1 MRLFQDISYFIFNPY
16 DPSWVLYPGNCIE
29 IVLSRVS
36 LVGVMLGEL
45 HQFYLFANVLGVD
58 DRKLNICYMLK
69 NQ

>member
-1 MRLFQDISYFIFNPY
+1 
-16 DPSWVLYPGNCIE
+16 LYPGNCIE

-45 HQFYLFANVLGVD
+45 HQFYLFANVLAQGVE
-58 DRKLNICYMLK
+58 KLNICCMLK